1 MKQQLFRSLEFFFL
15 FTDEV
20 LSTTTTNDGLFE
32 DARTKPHDPSSKVN
46 LTPLIVNT
54 SFNLNYEPIVCSPK
68 DAISSFFNSGLDFL
82 CIEGI
87 LIEK

>member
-1 MKQQLFRSLEFFFL
+1 M
-15 FTDEV
+15 
-20 LSTTTTNDGLFE
+20 
-32 DARTKPHDPSSKVN
+32 N
-46 LTPLIVNT
+46 LKKITSIPLIVNT

-87 LIEK
+87 LIENNDKTWLWISFPKNN